1 MKAPPKTSPKKPAPP
16 ASSPPTVRYE
26 MRPLRTLTPDP
37 RNPRSITDEAAGKLN
52 ASIRRFGIVQPIVIN
67 ETTGH
72 VVGGHQRLAALRKL
86 DPEAETMVVIGTWT
100 EAEERALNVTL
111 NNRAL
116 QGEFTDEAGDFLD
129 EVLGG
134 LSLRDF
140 RALDLES
147 VMPAA
152 PRGKRERKQGETLT
166 YKVVVACADER
177 HQAAL
182 MNRLEAEGLSCS
194 PLIA

>member
-1 MKAPPKTSPKKPAPP
+1 MKATPKKPAPP
-16 ASSPPTVRYE
+16 AAASSAPPTVRYE

-37 RNPRSITDEAAGKLN
+37 RNPRSITDEAAGKLH
-52 ASIRRFGIVQPIVIN
+52 ASIRRFGIVQPIVVN

-86 DPEAETMVVIGTWT
+86 DPEAETMVVIGSWT

-116 QGEFTDEAGDFLD
+116 QGEFTDEAGDYLD

-147 VMPAA
+147 VMPAP
-152 PRGKRERKQGETLT
+152 PRAKRERKQGEDLT
-166 YKVVVACADER
+166 YKVVVSCSDER

-182 MNRLEAEGLSCS
+182 MNRLEAEGLTCS
-194 PLIA
+194 PLIS